1 MFLFG
6 GGTDLSFFDL
16 SFYPRFCSSFDL
28 YPRISVLSAAI
39 DGKRS
44 DLRNFNWI
52 GFLRFLIRFQI
63 LPDFIRSPSEFFW
76 FLLRNRERNIFL
88 IFLNLVYQILDV
100 SLLYLFFFLFCENVT
115 VFFELNQRII
125 CSIRFYIFEFI
136 RGYVDFLATST
147 NDWQISINW
156 ILNVIPRRY
165 KM

>member
-1 MFLFG
+1 MILAFCHHLPGHHPMFLFG

-44 DLRNFNWI
+44 DLQNFNWI

-100 SLLYLFFFLFCENVT
+100 SLLYLFFF
-115 VFFELNQRII
+115 
-125 CSIRFYIFEFI
+125 FYFM
-136 RGYVDFLATST
+136 
-147 NDWQISINW
+147 
-156 ILNVIPRRY
+156 